1 MTKKTND
8 LPKKYISN
16 SVLTRVSALT
26 LATLTTATFAFAL
39 TYSHQANASEM
50 IIKQARTESTNNPN
64 LAGVPLPQAAP
75 HGLPGIDTYPVPY
88 GQDSGISITPP
99 RIINSNQA
107 QNAATSRGVQ
117 IPVITASQ
125 TDSFFEG
132 VEDIRWGDSAA
143 ILGQRTEDL
152 TLEKSVANSMSVK
165 VSCYVRGDYHQ
176 LNRKDGFF
184 KGYCFKD
191 NQFAGM
197 WFYYKYKNQDFFN
210 GLTPKDVSHKT
221 LKDGT
226 LSSAWYHHND
236 TVAKILM
243 STSYNAKSTKGALII
258 LNQRILLN
266 KSK

>member
-1 MTKKTND
+1 MDMTKKTNE
-8 LPKKYISN
+8 LQKKF
-16 SVLTRVSALT
+16 
-26 LATLTTATFAFAL
+26 TLTNICASLSLIVLAL
-39 TYSHQANASEM
+39 LSYSYQASASEM
-50 IIKQARTESTNNPN
+50 IIKQAKTDSTNN

-99 RIINSNQA
+99 RIINSNQKNSA
-107 QNAATSRGVQ
+107 SRGVQ

-152 TLEKSVANSMSVK
+152 TLEKSVNNSMSVK
-165 VSCYVRGDYHQ
+165 VSCYVRGDARQ

-210 GLTPKDVSHKT
+210 GLTPKDVTHKT

-258 LNQRILLN
+258 LNQKILLN
-266 KSK
+266 KNK